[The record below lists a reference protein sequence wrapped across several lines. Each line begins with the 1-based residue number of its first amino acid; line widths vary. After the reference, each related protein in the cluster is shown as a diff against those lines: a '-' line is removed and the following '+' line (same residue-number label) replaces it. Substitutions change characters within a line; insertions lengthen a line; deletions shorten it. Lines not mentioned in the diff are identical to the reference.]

1 MNYSSKVS
9 TTVAPEV
16 LTAIA
21 RMAVLNVPGVIRLAE
36 VPGGVNRVFRRGA
49 EDGVQIRVEDQQ
61 VEVNLYLILDGNVN
75 LREVSRNVQQQV
87 ARAIQEMVGMDVI
100 AVHVHIENVEYPS
113 E

>member
-1 MNYSSKVS
+1 MSYSSKVF

-87 ARAIQEMVGMDVI
+87 ARAIQEMVGMDVV